1 MKRHSIDISAFVF
14 GIAFLLAAAFAMAVQ
29 AGTFAF
35 GDSRGDSWVAPAVLL
50 TTGAVAVVGTLIA
63 ATNRSG
69 STEQGPTARS
79 TAGTTA
85 LPIVAPDVPT
95 VAPDVPTVAPDVP
108 TDVPDATSEMP
119 NEVESTVR
127 DDDLTAEQPLT
138 GTDQIDSRDD
148 ADEPGTPPLS

>member
-95 VAPDVPTVAPDVP
+95 VAPD
-108 TDVPDATSEMP
+108 ATSEMP

-138 GTDQIDSRDD
+138 GTDQIDRRDD